1 MCLCIRVVGCLHYF
15 MKKRLASRECRSIA
29 DIGNEV
35 VLALDARA
43 VLRDVG
49 INSWRY
55 GNLLLKK
62 IDYGMFFFLA
72 HTAENII

>member
-1 MCLCIRVVGCLHYF
+1 

-49 INSWRY
+49 INSWIY

-62 IDYGMFFFLA
+62 IDYGMFFSWLTLRKTLFDNFRADYNYLDFDS
-72 HTAENII
+72 

>member
-1 MCLCIRVVGCLHYF
+1 

-35 VLALDARA
+35 VLALDDARA

-62 IDYGMFFFLA
+62 IDYGMFFSWL
-72 HTAENII
+72 TLRKT